1 VNNDPSWQLERDA
14 FLAMSP
20 PRHVPQAMIRAVLP
34 WRGQVMMMIFGF
46 VFLAMGLFFSWVFV
60 PNHLLLDWKLKQGS
74 TLSVPGKIL
83 SAEETNMSIN
93 SVKVTEYRFAYL
105 PDSGGERQG
114 TAYTTGRRWR
124 SGSRVRVN
132 FLQADPT
139 LAVPEGAR
147 LSKTSVGT
155 LFVLLFPMAGGG
167 ILIGCFYSRHVRKRL
182 LRHGWVSRAT
192 VDSVD
197 KTRTVVNGQNIFKIH
212 LTFPEAG
219 RSVVKRSLDG
229 AEISLAEEA
238 LHSSH
243 PLQVLYDPNKPK
255 RFLFPEVWKA

>member
-1 VNNDPSWQLERDA
+1 
-14 FLAMSP
+14 
-20 PRHVPQAMIRAVLP
+20 MIRAVAP
-34 WRGQVMMMIFGF
+34 WRGQVMLMIFGF

-60 PNHLLLDWKLKQGS
+60 PNHLLLDWKINRGP
-74 TLSVPGKIL
+74 TLTVPGKIL
-83 SAEETNMSIN
+83 SAEETKMSIN
-93 SVKVTEYRFAYL
+93 GTKVTVYQFAYR
-105 PDSGGERQG
+105 PDSGEERQG

-124 SGSRVRVN
+124 SGSMVQVN
-132 FLQADPT
+132 FLQSDPT

-147 LSKTSVGT
+147 LSETSAGT
-155 LFVLLFPMAGGG
+155 LVVLLFPIVGGG

-192 VDSVD
+192 VDSVE
-197 KTRTVVNGQNIFKIH
+197 KTRTVVNGRNIFKIH

-219 RSVVKRSLDG
+219 RSVVKHSHDL